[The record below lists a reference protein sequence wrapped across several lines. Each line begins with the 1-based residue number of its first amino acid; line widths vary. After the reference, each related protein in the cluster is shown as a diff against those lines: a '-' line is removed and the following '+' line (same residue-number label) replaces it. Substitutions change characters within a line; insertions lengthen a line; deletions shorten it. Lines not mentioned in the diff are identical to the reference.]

1 LLGLAFTVPA
11 SAQTLNSRFPR
22 FEDYPVK
29 EAWSGTASS
38 PKLTTQS
45 ERMFSTKLTEA
56 AKEPPNFARHYRV
69 TYWGCGS
76 NCAAGALIDLQTGSV
91 AQLPLAKPS
100 GTGWE
105 RWIECTACFDGA
117 NNEFHIDSRL
127 MIVRC
132 GLHFSERLQ
141 KNVPDMYY
149 FLWEG
154 NRFRR
159 LLYVSGEAA
168 GR

>member
-1 LLGLAFTVPA
+1 
-11 SAQTLNSRFPR
+11 
-22 FEDYPVK
+22 
-29 EAWSGTASS
+29 
-38 PKLTTQS
+38 
-45 ERMFSTKLTEA
+45 MFSTKLTEA

-76 NCAAGALIDLQTGSV
+76 NCAAG
-91 AQLPLAKPS
+91 AKPS